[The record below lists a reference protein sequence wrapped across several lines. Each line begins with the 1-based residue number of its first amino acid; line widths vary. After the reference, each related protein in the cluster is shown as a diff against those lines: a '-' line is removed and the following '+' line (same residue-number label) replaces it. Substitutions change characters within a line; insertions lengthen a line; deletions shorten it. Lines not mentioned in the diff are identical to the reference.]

1 MSRVKDKLIR
11 LQKEY
16 ASYGEYDGIYAKD
29 VQEMIDELL
38 ADLHEDEKPQK
49 ILYQPQAY
57 GTPYTCPSCGADQS
71 KTEFYNPDGS
81 EPKEK
86 ITYCWYCRQKLDW
99 RTNV

>member
-38 ADLHEDEKPQK
+38 DDLNEDEKPQK
-49 ILYQPQAY
+49 ILYQ
-57 GTPYTCPSCGADQS
+57 
-71 KTEFYNPDGS
+71 
-81 EPKEK
+81 
-86 ITYCWYCRQKLDW
+86 
-99 RTNV
+99 